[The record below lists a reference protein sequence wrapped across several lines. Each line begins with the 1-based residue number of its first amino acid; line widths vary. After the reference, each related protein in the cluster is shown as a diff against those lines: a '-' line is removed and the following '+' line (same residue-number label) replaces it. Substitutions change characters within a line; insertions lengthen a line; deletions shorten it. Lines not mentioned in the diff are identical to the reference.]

1 MKRNLF
7 KVCMMSA
14 LFIGSMVSSCDK
26 PCEHV
31 EAIIEGKEATCTEA
45 GLTEGK
51 YCSVCEEILLEQ
63 QVIEPG
69 HTPTVLEG
77 VAATCTTDGF
87 TEGSKCSVCNE
98 ILVAQEVIEK
108 TGHYDDPNDDDI
120 ICDHEGCTQ
129 KIGPKADS
137 TLSLTVAN
145 AMKDLSVSASYYVE
159 GEVIEEGYDSKNGIF
174 NIKDEK
180 GVTFYLRIVKD
191 ADGLGHSQWAQKIVV
206 GDYIKAYGKITKFT
220 SVTPNIAHMQG
231 AVVTILNH
239 EHVYGAATCT
249 EGPTCLCG
257 HVNGEPNGHTSLDGD
272 RICDVCSFDMDAK
285 VSELKLFNETALATG
300 STTATWENDY
310 FTATV
315 AKGTGSNI
323 YVSAND
329 HMRLY
334 KNNTI
339 SIGSKNG
346 EKIQKITILTSS
358 TTYAG
363 HWNTIFTSAGYTPVV
378 DGNNVT
384 ITVDSAEELFFT
396 NTTTSTTRL
405 SGIEFIY
412 K

>member
-1 MKRNLF
+1 MY
-7 KVCMMSA
+7 MSA

-77 VAATCTTDGF
+77 VAATCTTDGL
-87 TEGSKCSVCNE
+87 TEGSQCSVCNE

-129 KIGPKADS
+129 KIGPKGDS

-145 AMKDLSVSASYYVE
+145 AMKDLSTSSSYYVE

-191 ADGLGHSQWAQKIVV
+191 TNGLGHSQWVQKIVV
-206 GDYIKAYGKITKFT
+206 GDYIRAYGKITKYA

-239 EHVYGAATCT
+239 EHTYAAATCT

-257 HVNGEPNGHTSLDGD
+257 HINGEPNGHSSLDGD

-285 VSELKLFNETALATG
+285 LDTLSIQQVASSG
-300 STTATWENDY
+300 TTSSIWEDDH
-310 FTATV
+310 FKVTTT
-315 AKGTGSNI
+315 KGQASN
-323 YVSAND
+323 YYTSAAD

-334 KNNTI
+334 TKNTFTVE
-339 SIGSKNG
+339 SKNG
-346 EKIQKITILTSS
+346 EKIYDLTIVATSS
-358 TTYAG
+358 TYALPWENLLTG
-363 HWNTIFTSAGYTPVV
+363 AGYTIVRDENNLTIKL
-378 DGNNVT
+378 DGVESFSIT
-384 ITVDSAEELFFT
+384 IGDKQV
-396 NTTTSTTRL
+396 RL
-405 SGIEFIY
+405 NSIEITY